1 MVFPSAYPQGGIPA
15 RLQLPRW
22 ACGALRSE
30 GDVSEI
36 PYFEALLDHMTANY
50 AIDASRIYAV
60 GHSNGGMMVL
70 ELARTMPER
79 FAAFSPTGSLG
90 AMPGSEVEPF
100 PDDIQRPAWLMI
112 GEYDLFS
119 SELSPGSLAWETLA
133 AYCKADRMELQPD
146 NWYDNG
152 AYDTLVMVDGSH
164 APMVQFTVIRNCPHT
179 YTAEMAQLTWDTFL
193 CHFTREPDG
202 TVRYHG

>member
-1 MVFPSAYPQGGIPA
+1 
-15 RLQLPRW
+15 
-22 ACGALRSE
+22 
-30 GDVSEI
+30 
-36 PYFEALLDHMTANY
+36 
-50 AIDASRIYAV
+50 
-60 GHSNGGMMVL
+60 
-70 ELARTMPER
+70 
-79 FAAFSPTGSLG
+79 
-90 AMPGSEVEPF
+90 
-100 PDDIQRPAWLMI
+100 MI

-119 SELSPGSLAWETLA
+119 SELSPGSLAWETLG
-133 AYCKADRMELQPD
+133 AYCKANHMTMQPD

-152 AYDTLVMVDGSH
+152 AYHTLVMYDGRY